1 MAKIVSSYCTKVV
14 GENKIFKETIRIY
27 RDALSL
33 LIRIVDAEWDSGLGA
48 IYALSTLKARRV
60 VELLIHSSRTS
71 TPKYPEFDK
80 RFYKYPSYLRR
91 ASIPRHLVLYL
102 RTAQLFLAGKRLVEK
117 EKPPSSRLCVPRCR
131 PSTETTCTKIT
142 VMGLRC

>member
-60 VELLIHSSRTS
+60 VELLIAV
-71 TPKYPEFDK
+71 PQ
-80 RFYKYPSYLRR
+80 L
-91 ASIPRHLVLYL
+91 PRHLVLYL